1 MKNYSILLLFFIGML
16 NANAQS
22 FGDTITVQ
30 TLEFSDITKRRGWYV
45 FPSDTN
51 QYHKILMYYTLKCDP
66 ATTQDNFACGEW
78 DYTTYTRLYQHQN
91 INTPYYYLQ
100 NSNPDTIY
108 YNNNAGYDLQQ
119 YYDYYIVYDNITNE
133 SNYSLGSGALNITE
147 PLNTDLASGR
157 GQYLYTASELLA
169 AGLTAGEINKLMLDI
184 FASGE
189 NIKNLTINIKH
200 TTLLEL
206 TPSSYEK
213 DSLVEVYSSNNTG
226 ILTGQQVFNFT
237 DSFVWDGASN
247 IVVDIS
253 FTNNYANN
261 IYNGSVNYQLKGD
274 DLSLNVGV
282 LSAENGCLDFEGDDI
297 VDVPASVFN
306 DIDSAI
312 TISFWCYGD
321 PEVMPFNSYSFE
333 GRDINGYRVVNCHLP
348 WSNSRVYWD
357 AGNSGTS
364 SYDRVDQA
372 AGFDDFAG
380 RWNHWA
386 FTKDVG
392 TGELKAYLNGNLFM
406 SATGKTRL
414 MSGITSFR
422 IGGTASSG
430 FNGVYDGKIDE
441 FRIWNKA
448 LNQATIQNW
457 MSRSIDNSH
466 PDFINL
472 KAAYDF
478 NELIGLTAS
487 DYSGNGQTAQLMG
500 LPEWVRQNGENVFMD
515 INQTTNRPV
524 IEFTQG
530 SYQTHLD
537 STILTDTLYWNPIS
551 IVESAP
557 YIDMNVSGISANYM
571 DTIIGYQSGYGYT
584 FNMNGQAVDSL
595 DFSYDQML
603 VNYYDQTVH
612 QIQNYVTPY
621 GIGLDLGPNGFRWV
635 YDVTDYTLLF
645 NDTVEISAGNQQEL
659 IDLKFVMIKG
669 IPPREVV
676 DFETIWRG
684 DYQHANIANDVSM
697 PAVDIQL
704 NPNALYYKVKTRTTG
719 HWFGGFQNCAEFC
732 PKYHNLSINGTQQFE
747 WLNWKECADNPVISQ
762 GGTWI
767 YDRAGWCPGTFGDT
781 YDHDITPFVSPG
793 SVASI
798 DYGMEVTAG
807 GMEGNYRTT
816 VQLVSY
822 GSHNFQNDA
831 AVVDVIAPNKWE
843 FHNRHNPM
851 CNNPKI
857 LIENTG
863 EQILTSAVI
872 HYWICGGPHEI
883 YTWTGSLEFGE
894 KEEVEL
900 PIPDQSFWDHAFY
913 CKNFIVVI
921 TEVNGVQDEYAYNSE
936 YNAEFE
942 SPPTYPADIFFWT
955 QTNNAAYENELYLKD
970 DQGNVIFSRTNFQN
984 ATQYKDTV
992 SLSPGCYTMEF
1003 IDNDEDGLS
1012 FFANND
1018 GSGYLRI
1025 REVGA
1030 GVLKQFDSDF
1040 GDKIVHHFT
1049 VGYTLNNEDKY
1060 KSVSIGA
1067 YPNPS
1072 NSIFKLEL
1080 DGFGEL
1086 VKLEVYD
1093 AFGKRI
1099 ISEDISSIDY
1109 LIHKELDLS
1118 EYENGIYF
1126 LKVDDGKKS
1135 RIKRLIKN

>member
-1 MKNYSILLLFFIGML
+1 MKNHLILLLFFIGIL
-16 NANAQS
+16 NVNAQS

-133 SNYSLGSGALNITE
+133 SNYSLGSGSLNISE

-169 AGLTAGEINKLMLDI
+169 AGLSVGEINKLMLDI
-184 FASGE
+184 FSSGE
-189 NIKNLTINIKH
+189 NIKNLTIKIKH
-200 TTLLEL
+200 TNLLEL
-206 TPSSYEK
+206 TTSSYEK

-226 ILTGQQVFNFT
+226 ILTGQHVFNFT
-237 DSFVWDGASN
+237 DPFVWDGASN

-261 IYNGSVNYQLKGD
+261 LYNGSVNYQLKGD

-297 VDVPASVFN
+297 VDVPSSVFN

-478 NELIGLTAS
+478 NELVGLTAS

-584 FNMNGQAVDSL
+584 FNVNGQAVDSL

-603 VNYYDQTVH
+603 VNYYDQTIH

-704 NPNALYYKVKTRTTG
+704 NPNASYYKVKTRTTG

-781 YDHDITPFVSPG
+781 YDHDITPFVSQG

-851 CNNPKI
+851 CNNPRI

-863 EQILTSAVI
+863 EQTLTSAVI

>member
-1 MKNYSILLLFFIGML
+1 MKNHLILLLFFIGIL
-16 NANAQS
+16 NVNAQS

-133 SNYSLGSGALNITE
+133 SNYSLGSGSLNISE

-169 AGLTAGEINKLMLDI
+169 AGLSVGEINKLMLDI
-184 FASGE
+184 FSSGE
-189 NIKNLTINIKH
+189 NIKNLTIKIKH
-200 TTLLEL
+200 TNLLEL
-206 TPSSYEK
+206 TTSSYEK

-226 ILTGQQVFNFT
+226 ILTGQHVFNFT
-237 DSFVWDGASN
+237 DPFVWDGASN

-261 IYNGSVNYQLKGD
+261 LYNGSVNYQLKGD

-297 VDVPASVFN
+297 VDVPSSVFN

-478 NELIGLTAS
+478 NELVGLTAS

-500 LPEWVRQNGENVFMD
+500 LPEWVRQNGKNVFMD

-584 FNMNGQAVDSL
+584 FNVNGQAVDSL

-603 VNYYDQTVH
+603 VNYYDQTIH

-704 NPNALYYKVKTRTTG
+704 NPNASYYKVKTRTTG

-781 YDHDITPFVSPG
+781 YDHDITPFVSQG

-851 CNNPKI
+851 CNNPRI

-863 EQILTSAVI
+863 EQTLTSAVI